1 MIGLMKVSRSVHG
14 QCLRNA
20 QRTGLSP
27 YVGSQNGTKKWE
39 YETGGGI
46 DSSPAIGSDGTIYV
60 GSYDK
65 KLYALNSDG
74 SKKWEYETGSGIILS
89 SPAISSDGTIYV
101 GSHDK
106 KLHAIN

>member
-1 MIGLMKVSRSVHG
+1 MKNYKSKAIVISFLIMLSLGGIISCSRIADDRTNESE
-14 QCLRNA
+14 QERSWPMFKQNA

-46 DSSPAIGSDGTIYV
+46 ISSPAIGSDGTIYV
-60 GSYDK
+60 GSD
-65 KLYALNSDG
+65 
-74 SKKWEYETGSGIILS
+74 
-89 SPAISSDGTIYV
+89 
-101 GSHDK
+101 DK